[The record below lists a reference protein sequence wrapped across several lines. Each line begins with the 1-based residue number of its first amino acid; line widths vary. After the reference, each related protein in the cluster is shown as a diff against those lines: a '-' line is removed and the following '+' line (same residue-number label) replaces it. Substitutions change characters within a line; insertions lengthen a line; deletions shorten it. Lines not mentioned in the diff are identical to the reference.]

1 MKKIVA
7 LLIAV
12 ILCLF
17 ACCALGEEA
26 AMLRQ
31 DELINLRTSWWS
43 CPQHAR
49 RSADGV

>member
-7 LLIAV
+7 LLIAM

-31 DELINLRTSWWS
+31 DELISWWS
-43 CPQHAR
+43 LPAPCLPKR
-49 RSADGV
+49 